1 MSFPGTARTCPLVS
15 IVMVSTSV
23 RVPPVVVP
31 SRAKT
36 RVPSVPVTPLDRAE
50 STSPI
55 RIWPAMLRNQGC
67 SDDRAEGPWNP
78 GIRSELTRELL
89 PLSTVFR
96 QENVFDDLTQ
106 AMELRDVT
114 GLPLE
119 DLAIFRPERLALH
132 EL

>member
-1 MSFPGTARTCPLVS
+1 
-15 IVMVSTSV
+15 
-23 RVPPVVVP
+23 
-31 SRAKT
+31 
-36 RVPSVPVTPLDRAE
+36 
-50 STSPI
+50 
-55 RIWPAMLRNQGC
+55 MLRNHGC

-89 PLSTVFR
+89 ALSTVFR
-96 QENVFDDLTQ
+96 QENVFDDLTR

-132 EL
+132 ELLVRVIPAHRSSDLSR